1 MFETWYSKLLVVAI
15 LLILIFLWWI
25 GLFRSMKIRESQFS
39 GGTMIYIDWQ
49 GPLKNIRQP
58 FDKAANDLEKY
69 RKAVESMG

>member
-1 MFETWYSKLLVVAI
+1 MFETWYSKLLIVAI
-15 LLILIFLWWI
+15 LLILVFLWWI

-58 FDKAANDLEKY
+58 FDKVANDLEKY